1 MFKKIIFGIS
11 IFIAVFIGSVISQS
25 GDFKI
30 ERSISI
36 NTEQEKVF
44 DYISDFHNFI
54 NWSPYEVDDSLQRT
68 YSGQE
73 KGLGAIYEWSGKE
86 MGSGRM
92 EIIEIERPTL
102 IKIKLDFSVPME
114 AHNVAEYKIVK
125 ENDSIKVIWLMYGKN
140 NFISKIFSTFV
151 DIDKMVGGDFETG
164 LQNLINLMENE

>member
-164 LQNLINLMENE
+164 LQNLKNLMENE